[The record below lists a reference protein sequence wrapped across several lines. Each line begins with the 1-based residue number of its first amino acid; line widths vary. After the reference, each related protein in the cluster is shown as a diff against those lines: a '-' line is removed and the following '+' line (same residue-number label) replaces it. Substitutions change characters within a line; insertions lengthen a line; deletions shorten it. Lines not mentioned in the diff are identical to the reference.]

1 MSHNNTGLE
10 SQEMDVI
17 ETPAPLSLLLIED
30 DKKLCAMMAE
40 FFAEAGHRLHCE
52 HDGHRGL
59 ISAVSGTYDLL
70 ILDVMLPVYD
80 GFFVLQKLRS
90 RSDVPVIMLTACVE
104 HNQRIQGLNY
114 GADDYLLKPFDPDE
128 LLARVQA
135 VLRRANLTKRKNST
149 EMTIGDIRIDTS
161 SRTAWRSNMQIDL
174 TQMEFQILEML
185 MRSAGRTITR
195 DEMTLVIFESQTE
208 PYSRMLDVHISNL
221 RRKLEVGR
229 TLIRTIRGVGY
240 VFAGTA

>member
-1 MSHNNTGLE
+1 
-10 SQEMDVI
+10 MDVV
-17 ETPAPLSLLLIED
+17 ETLAPLSLLLIED

-40 FFAEAGHRLHCE
+40 FFAEAGHRLHSE

-59 ISAVSGTYDLL
+59 VSAVSGAYDLI

-90 RSDVPVIMLTACVE
+90 RNDVPVIMLTACVE

-135 VLRRANLTKRKNST
+135 VLRRANLTRRKNNT
-149 EMTIGDIRIDTS
+149 EMTIGDIRINTA
-161 SRTAWRSNMQIDL
+161 SRAAWRSDVPIDL

-195 DEMTLVIFESQTE
+195 DEITLVIFESQTE
-208 PYSRMLDVHISNL
+208 PYSRLLDVHISNL

-240 VFAGTA
+240 VFARTA

>member
-1 MSHNNTGLE
+1 
-10 SQEMDVI
+10 MDI
-17 ETPAPLSLLLIED
+17 DETRPPLSLLLIDD
-30 DKKLCAMMAE
+30 DKKLCGMMTE

-59 ISAVSGTYDLL
+59 VRAVSGTYDLI
-70 ILDVMLPVYD
+70 ILDVMLPVHD
-80 GFFVLQKLRS
+80 GFFVLQKLRQ
-90 RSDVPVIMLTACVE
+90 RDDVPVIMLTACVE

-135 VLRRANLTKRKNST
+135 VLRRTDPSKRKSGP
-149 EMTIGDIRIDTS
+149 EVIIGEIRINTA
-161 SRTAWRSNMQIDL
+161 TGAAWRADVPIDL
-174 TQMEFQILEML
+174 TQMEFQILEIL
-185 MRSAGRTITR
+185 MRSAGRTISR
-195 DEMTLVIFESQTE
+195 EEMTLVIFESRTE
-208 PYSRMLDVHISNL
+208 PYSRLLDVHISNL

-240 VFAGTA
+240 VFAGTV

>member
-1 MSHNNTGLE
+1 
-10 SQEMDVI
+10 MDVV

-59 ISAVSGTYDLL
+59 VSAVSGTYDLI

-90 RSDVPVIMLTACVE
+90 RNDVPVIMLTACVE

-149 EMTIGDIRIDTS
+149 DMTIGDIRINTA
-161 SRTAWRSNMQIDL
+161 SRTAWRSNTPVDL

-240 VFAGTA
+240 VFAKTA